1 MARILYELYVLFY
14 PGNRKVFET
23 DDSKQLL
30 EKLQRM
36 IDNLEQLCSELPET
50 KEMLDIRGFRIEL
63 TILEED
69 D

>member
-14 PGNRKVFET
+14 PGNRKIFET

-30 EKLQRM
+30 QKLQRM
-36 IDNLEQLCSELPET
+36 IDNLEQLCKELPET
-50 KEMLDIRGFRIEL
+50 KEMLDIRGFRIDL
-63 TILEED
+63 TIMEED